1 MKKKADKKWPEHS
14 FSVGNLVYMKLQPY
28 VQTSVVHRANQKA
41 GIKYFGPFPV
51 LQLVSSVVYKL

>member
-28 VQTSVVHRANQKA
+28 VQTSVVHRANQKL
-41 GIKYFGPFPV
+41 GLSISV
-51 LQLVSSVVYKL
+51 LFRYCS

>member
-28 VQTSVVHRANQKA
+28 VQTSEWCTGLIR
-41 GIKYFGPFPV
+41 
-51 LQLVSSVVYKL
+51 SC